1 MSSLGP
7 ISYEGKDSNPWL
19 AREFSEPRLS
29 QTKASQI
36 DDEVKKI
43 VDSAYNK
50 AKEILTLKR
59 KILDAVTS
67 SLLEKETIYE
77 DEFKA
82 LAGIGA

>member
-1 MSSLGP
+1 M
-7 ISYEGKDSNPWL
+7 L
-19 AREFSEPRLS
+19 AREFGYHAPAYSDAVAA
-29 QTKASQI
+29 KI